1 MYTYACIH
9 AEGTDINVHIQPCD
23 RKGGGNPG
31 GVANSGGLGL
41 RMGVGVRGRTSGS
54 LLRSVPPGG

>member
-1 MYTYACIH
+1 MYF
-9 AEGTDINVHIQPCD
+9 QPCD

-31 GVANSGGLGL
+31 GVANRGGLGL

-54 LLRSVPPGG
+54 LFLSVPPGG